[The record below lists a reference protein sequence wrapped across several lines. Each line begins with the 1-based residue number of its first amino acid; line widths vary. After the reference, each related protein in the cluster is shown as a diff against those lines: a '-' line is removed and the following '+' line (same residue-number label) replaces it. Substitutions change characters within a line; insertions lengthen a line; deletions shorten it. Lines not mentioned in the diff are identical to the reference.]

1 MIFLNV
7 LKGVLLL
14 LYLLLMVISVIFIS
28 KFIFQILANKGI
40 KNIKIYDSVLI
51 WQFNFANSDK
61 DIYINIIPNVKQRE
75 EIREYFFG
83 KKEFRRRKK

>member
-14 LYLLLMVISVIFIS
+14 LYLLLMIISMIFIS
-28 KFIFQILANKGI
+28 KFMFQILANKGI

-61 DIYINIIPNVKQRE
+61 DIYINITPNAKQRE

-83 KKEFRRRKK
+83 KKEFRHRKK